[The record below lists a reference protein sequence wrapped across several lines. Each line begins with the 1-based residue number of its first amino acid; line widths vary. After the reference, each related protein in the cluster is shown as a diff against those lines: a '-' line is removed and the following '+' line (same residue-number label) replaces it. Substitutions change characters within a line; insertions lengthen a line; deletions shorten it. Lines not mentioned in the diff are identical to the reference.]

1 MKGVI
6 FTQLVQHLEDVGG
19 EQFVDEVLAKA
30 DLPNDGAFTAIGS
43 YPSAYA
49 FKLIEVVSEM
59 TGKPASELSEGFGED
74 LFGRFTVLY
83 PEIIGRYE
91 DAEAMLGHVGSHIH
105 EEVVVLYPD
114 ATPPA
119 VRMTEENGEPVIHY
133 SSHRPL
139 AHVAFGLIKGCLKH
153 YGDDRVVEWV
163 EGGDATSAAFRVTNK
178 QES

>member
-6 FTQLVQHLEDVGG
+6 FTQLIHHLEDVGG

-30 DLPNDGAFTAIGS
+30 DLPNDGAFTSIGS

-49 FKLIEVVSEM
+49 FKLIEVVSDM
-59 TGKPASELSEGFGED
+59 TGQSVSELSKGFGEY
-74 LFGRFTVLY
+74 LFGRFVVLY
-83 PEIIGRYE
+83 PEIMSRYE

-119 VRMTEENGEPVIHY
+119 VRMSEKDGQPVIHY

-139 AHVAFGLIKGCLKH
+139 AHLAFGLIKGCLKH
-153 YGDDRVVEWV
+153 YADDREVVWV
-163 EGGDATSAAFRVTNK
+163 DGSDASSASFLVTNK